1 MKFKEDIAYE
11 TAMLRLDLKGDQ
23 TSLILLRVLQRHHR
37 ATEMKV
43 WEACRQCGDDW
54 PCEDVTDICTSMGLE
69 VK

>member
-23 TSLILLRVLQRHHR
+23 TSLILLRILQRHCR
-37 ATEMKV
+37 NVEFRN
-43 WEACRQCGDDW
+43 WENCAQCAGEW
-54 PCEDVTDICTSMGLE
+54 PCEDVVDICTSMGLE